1 MKMMLIIITVG
12 INEAAGELR
21 KAGCRIKFGQGWMEI
36 QLVNKVLGGPKGV
49 LIYLTVFCKWQC

>member
-1 MKMMLIIITVG
+1 MMLIIITVG

-49 LIYLTVFCKWQC
+49 LI